1 MHIFLCPF
9 QAQDFAWVCVIAQ
22 SAESFSYVGRIRDA
36 GLYWQAEILGFSAMP
51 APTEFKA

>member
-36 GLYWQAEILGFSAMP
+36 GLYWQAVILGFSAMP
-51 APTEFKA
+51 APTEFKT